1 MSIYFNMKELSR
13 SIVFKRI
20 KSFPKH
26 RKKRLL
32 LIEQKLLYNNY
43 QIISVDSH
51 KTDLSGIISKH

>member
-1 MSIYFNMKELSR
+1 MSIYFNMKELSQ

-32 LIEQKLLYNNY
+32 LIEQKLLYNNNY
-43 QIISVDSH
+43 
-51 KTDLSGIISKH
+51 

>member
-20 KSFPKH
+20 KSFPEH

-32 LIEQKLLYNNY
+32 LIQQKLLYNNNNNNNNLFRKRN
-43 QIISVDSH
+43 IKI
-51 KTDLSGIISKH
+51 